1 MKIKSWPKLVLS
13 ILLAQ
18 SAGIIGSFFTISAIP
33 TWYIY
38 LNKPIFSPP
47 NWLFGPVWTIL
58 YTMIGIS
65 FYIIWINYKKE
76 NSWIIKFFLFHLFLN
91 SIWSIIFFGVKNLGL
106 AFIEIVIMWLT
117 IVYMIIK
124 FKQIN
129 KWASYLLVPYLLW
142 VSFAAVLNYSV
153 WQLNFNEKTINIFAQ
168 DLTTQKAFNDYL
180 FAQDNYRTSLSTYNL
195 KKDSYLKNPT
205 LSLKEELRLVT
216 YDFLSKRNDY
226 KRTYL
231 TVVRTRTTELTGI
244 TKDEKETVFTKIDP
258 EVVWYEKRKNEVKS
272 TDSLEDLL
280 NKSKEEDSRYQT
292 DTLPIIYF
300 SLSNISLS
308 SVIELKTDHIN
319 LYEKLKKEADE
330 LVKLGRADSSLFERW
345 YKDIDNELAKIN
357 DIEKLTRVEIQ
368 KIFSADNYQ
377 IKKSYEKV
385 AEILSPSKLNLLQL
399 NKFISE
405 LELTISE
412 KR

>member
-1 MKIKSWPKLVLS
+1 MKIKSWPKLIAS

-18 SAGIIGSFFTISAIP
+18 SAGGIGSFFTINAIP
-33 TWYIY
+33 TWYAF

-65 FYIIWINYKKE
+65 FYIIWINHKKE
-76 NSWIIKFFLFHLFLN
+76 NAWALKFFLFHLFLN

-106 AFIEIVIMWLT
+106 AFIEIVIMWST
-117 IVYMIIK
+117 IVYMIIR
-124 FKQIN
+124 FKKID
-129 KWASYLLVPYLLW
+129 KWASYLLIPYLLW
-142 VSFAAVLNYSV
+142 VSFATI
-153 WQLNFNEKTINIFAQ
+153 LNFSIWKLNPEANKIDVFAEE
-168 DLTTQKAFNDYL
+168 LTFDKAKADYL
-180 FAQDNYRTSLSTYNL
+180 FTQDNYRTSLSAYNL
-195 KKDSYLKNPT
+195 KRDAYLKNPT
-205 LSLKEELRLVT
+205 LSLKEELRISL
-216 YDFLSKRNDY
+216 YDFLTKRNDY

-231 TVVRTRTTELTGI
+231 TVIRT
-244 TKDEKETVFTKIDP
+244 KASDFAKIDS
-258 EVVWYEKRKNEVKS
+258 EVVWYEKRKDSLKS

-280 NKSKEEDSRYQT
+280 SKSKEEDERYQT
-292 DTLPIIYF
+292 NTLPIIYF

-308 SVIELKTDHIN
+308 SIIELKNEHITVYN
-319 LYEKLKKEADE
+319 KLKNEADE

-345 YKDIDNELAKIN
+345 YKDIDFELAKIN
-357 DIEKLTRVEIQ
+357 DIEKLTETEIQ

-385 AEILSPSKLNLLQL
+385 VEKLSPARQNLLQL